1 MYAKIARLYYWPGM
15 SNDIRQHAKE
25 CDECQRTKPSTQA
38 PQGELGPL
46 PESSDKSD
54 MILVVIDRLTK
65 MAHFIATKTTVTS
78 SQVADLFLENIFR
91 YHGMPE
97 SIVSDRDPK
106 FTANFWKNLN
116 KALGIELLMSTAAHP
131 QTDGQS
137 EAAVKTI
144 QKLLRPFCL
153 QEHNWEK
160 LLPSLEFAYNDT
172 QRSSTGQTPFY
183 LNYGYHP
190 TGTYRNADTNNPH
203 AEDRIQYL
211 LRLQEAARDAIHD
224 AQTVQERY
232 ANKHRRPVPEIKI
245 GDWVL
250 LRRKSEHRTKLSP
263 IADGPF
269 QVTKVGTNNVTLNFP
284 RNTRAHPTVNISRV
298 QLYFGP
304 RPKLLTEPP
313 KDDTEHDYP
322 VEKVLG
328 RKIMNGVEHFYIHW
342 KGYPAEDDSWEPRTN
357 LTPETLALWE
367 QTNQQRRRNH

>member
-1 MYAKIARLYYWPGM
+1 LPIPERPWKSLGM
-15 SNDIRQHAKE
+15 DF
-25 CDECQRTKPSTQA
+25 
-38 PQGELGPL
+38 LGPL
-46 PESSDKSD
+46 PKSLNGND
-54 MILVVIDRLTK
+54 MILVIIDRLTK
-65 MAHFIATKTTVTS
+65 MAHFVPTKSTVTS
-78 SQVADLFLENIFR
+78 ALTADLFLEHVFR

-116 KALGIELLMSTAAHP
+116 KALGIDLLMSTAAHP

-137 EAAVKTI
+137 EAAVKVI
-144 QKLLRPFCL
+144 QKLIKPFCL
-153 QEHNWEK
+153 QEQDWEK

-172 QRSSTGQTPFY
+172 KSASTGETPFY

-190 TGTYRNADTNNPH
+190 TGTYRHSDTNSPH
-203 AEDRIQYL
+203 VEDRVKYL

-232 ANKHRRPVPEIKI
+232 ANQHRREVPEIKV

-250 LRRKSEHRTKLSP
+250 LRRKKEDRKKLSP

-269 QVTKVGTNNVTLNFP
+269 KVIALGKNRVTLKFP
-284 RNTRAHPTVNISRV
+284 KKSRAHPTVNISRV

-304 RPKLLTEPP
+304 RPEIFTEPP

-328 RKIMNGVEHFYIHW
+328 RKLVDGKEHFYIHW
-342 KGYPAEDDSWEPRTN
+342 KGYPAEDDSWEPREN
-357 LTPETLALWE
+357 LSAETLKLWE
-367 QTNQQRRRNH
+367 KTKEQRRRNEA